1 MKNASAAE
9 KSGGDFSRKS
19 VSQPPEK
26 MEQ

>member
-26 MEQ
+26 MVQ